1 MKQRGFTL
9 MELMIVVAIIGI
21 LAAIAIPSYQESVRK
36 SRRAEARAQLLE
48 VAQYMQRFYSQ
59 NDSFA
64 ATQDG
69 TAAAIPCVLALV
81 PRTAASGAQSYT
93 ISFAAP
99 AAGASNPGLASFKIQ
114 AVRQSGGPVDGDK
127 CGDFT
132 LENTGV
138 RGVLNA
144 STGNTAAD
152 CWK

>member
-1 MKQRGFTL
+1 MQQRGFTL
-9 MELMIVVAIIGI
+9 IEIMIVVAIVGV

-36 SRRAEARAQLLE
+36 SRRAEARGQLLE
-48 VAQYMQRFYSQ
+48 VAQYLQRFYSQ

-64 ATQDG
+64 TSKDG
-69 TAAAIPCVLALV
+69 SAVTIPSDLARV
-81 PRTAASGAQSYT
+81 PRTATAGAQSYD

-99 AAGASNPGLASFKIQ
+99 ATGASNPSVASFKIQ
-114 AVRQSGGPVDGDK
+114 AVRKTGGPVTGDK

-138 RGVLNA
+138 RAVLNA
-144 STGNTAAD
+144 SDTAAN

>member
-9 MELMIVVAIIGI
+9 MELMIVVAIVGI
-21 LAAIAIPSYQESVRK
+21 LASIAIPSYQESVRK

-64 ATQDG
+64 TSKDG
-69 TAAAIPCVLALV
+69 TAVSIPGDLEMV

-93 ISFAAP
+93 ISFTEP
-99 AAGASNPGLASFKIQ
+99 AASASNPGLASFKVQ
-114 AVRQSGGPVDGDK
+114 AVRRSGSPVDGDK

-144 STGNTAAD
+144 TETAAD